1 MQWHFL
7 IAVPTVPAKPQK
19 LTAKEG
25 SPVIAL
31 SWQAPPARD
40 RNGDIIAYKIRYT
53 SPSKVTQTINV
64 KVEAYESRRA
74 EWNYTILE
82 VQRGVKYTVEVA
94 AATEAGTGDYTVTEV
109 TTTPLPPPG
118 RYLCCVQS
126 CMHQHLMCLVCMWFG
141 VVWCGLW
148 YVYLYVYTYIH
159 TFDVYVHTSSSFP
172 AALRLHTCSNIYNFH
187 KYSIHAY
194 IKGIVACSKYLW
206 TCYILLLFI

>member
-109 TTTPLPPPG
+109 TTTPLPPSS

-126 CMHQHLMCLVCMWFG
+126 CMHQHLMCLVC
-141 VVWCGLW
+141 VWCGVVCGMCTYM
-148 YVYLYVYTYIH
+148 YVRTYIRLMCTYIH
-159 TFDVYVHTSSSFP
+159 HHHSLLHSGCTRAPIYTTFISTVYMH
-172 AALRLHTCSNIYNFH
+172 I
-187 KYSIHAY
+187 
-194 IKGIVACSKYLW
+194 
-206 TCYILLLFI
+206 